1 MAVWPERGKEPEMI
15 LRRGIFLGVIMIAG
29 SVQAICGGYGPE
41 AARFVWIWW
50 ITLLVGIVQLGVSF
64 HYRMSLLSRIMQFCL
79 ALEGIYY
86 IGKIYRF
93 RMMANFEVRS
103 GIVQNIRIL
112 MNDKEK
118 LEVSK
123 KMGVYIND
131 AYDEW
136 KKQKKG
142 KRK

>member
-64 HYRMSLLSRIMQFCL
+64 HYRMALFSRIMQFCL
-79 ALEGIYY
+79 VLEGIYY
-86 IGKIYRF
+86 IGLLIWLLVWQKG
-93 RMMANFEVRS
+93 AGKWQ
-103 GIVQNIRIL
+103 GILLALL
-112 MNDKEK
+112 M
-118 LEVSK
+118 LCVIVSALYTTGKAVAERK
-123 KMGVYIND
+123 K
-131 AYDEW
+131 
-136 KKQKKG
+136 K
-142 KRK
+142 